1 MNRLQ
6 IDSVVKRYR
15 NGVEALRGVSLD
27 LRPGVTGLLG
37 PNGAGKSTLLRIVA
51 TVLRPTA
58 GAVLWNGSDT
68 AKDPDAL
75 RVGLGYLPQDSG
87 VYPNLSAR
95 EFLRYIAALE
105 EPARPA
111 APRRAST
118 NCSRRSTSR
127 APETGHSPATRAA

>member
-1 MNRLQ
+1 M
-6 IDSVVKRYR
+6 
-15 NGVEALRGVSLD
+15 
-27 LRPGVTGLLG
+27 TGLLG

-58 GAVLWNGSDT
+58 GTVLWNGTDT

-95 EFLRYIAALE
+95 VSSCAISPALKNL
-105 EPARPA
+105 PPA
-111 APRRAST
+111 AP
-118 NCSRRSTSR
+118 
-127 APETGHSPATRAA
+127 